1 MGVGGRPLTTYI
13 LRRLIQSAIVVI
25 LVTMFVFLLV
35 RLLPGDPILMYISM
49 DDYGDATSKEEIDAL
64 RQKFGL
70 DRPMHIQY
78 IDWIGGVVR
87 GDLGNSIMLEVAVL
101 EEVGRA
107 LPKTALLGALA
118 WIVSVIFG
126 IPFGIIAAVR
136 RSKWIDTIVTVMAN
150 IGITAPIFWVG
161 IMLIQLFGVTL
172 GWLPIQGYT
181 SILSEPWLGIRK
193 ILMPVFCLA
202 LFPMAG
208 TSRQT
213 RSAMLEVLGQDYI
226 RTAWAKGLAEFTVIM
241 RHSLKNS
248 LIPVVTLVG
257 LQIRGIIGGQVLIES
272 VFNIPGMGRL
282 AVEGLQNQDYAIVQ
296 GVILIVAIFTTLLNL
311 IVDISYGYIDPR
323 IRHT

>member
-1 MGVGGRPLTTYI
+1 
-13 LRRLIQSAIVVI
+13 
-25 LVTMFVFLLV
+25 
-35 RLLPGDPILMYISM
+35 
-49 DDYGDATSKEEIDAL
+49 
-64 RQKFGL
+64 
-70 DRPMHIQY
+70 
-78 IDWIGGVVR
+78 
-87 GDLGNSIMLEVAVL
+87 LEVTVL
-101 EEVGRA
+101 EEVSRA
-107 LPKTALLGALA
+107 LPKTVLLGSLA
-118 WIVSVIFG
+118 WLISVVIG

-136 RSKWIDTIVTVMAN
+136 RSKWIDTIVTVIAN

-193 ILMPVFCLA
+193 IIMPVFCLA
-202 LFPMAG
+202 LFPMSG

-213 RSAMLEVLGQDYI
+213 RSAMLEVLRQDYV
-226 RTAWAKGLAEFTVIM
+226 RTAWAKGLGEFTVIM

-248 LIPVVTLVG
+248 LIPIVTLVG
-257 LQIRGIIGGQVLIES
+257 MQIRVIIGGQVLIES

-296 GVILIVAIFTTLLNL
+296 GVILIIAVFTTLLNL

>member
-1 MGVGGRPLTTYI
+1 
-13 LRRLIQSAIVVI
+13 
-25 LVTMFVFLLV
+25 VTVFVFLLV
-35 RLLPGDPILMYISM
+35 RLLPGDPVLMYVSM
-49 DDYGDATSKEEIDAL
+49 EDYNDATSKEELDAL
-64 RQKFGL
+64 RHEFGL
-70 DRPMHIQY
+70 DRPYYIQY

-87 GDLGNSIMLEVAVL
+87 GDLGDSIILEVAVL

-107 LPKTALLGALA
+107 LPKTALLGSLA
-118 WIVSVIFG
+118 WVISIVIG
-126 IPFGIIAAVR
+126 IPFGVIAAVR
-136 RSKWIDTIVTVMAN
+136 RSKWIDTFVTVMAN

-181 SILSEPWLGIRK
+181 SILSEPWLGVRK
-193 ILMPVFCLA
+193 IIMPVFCLA

-213 RSAMLEVLGQDYI
+213 RSAMLEVIRQDYI
-226 RTAWAKGLAEFTVIM
+226 RTAWAKGLTEFTVIV

-248 LIPVVTLVG
+248 LIPIVTLVG
-257 LQIRGIIGGQVLIES
+257 MQIRVIIGGQVLIES

-296 GVILIVAIFTTLLNL
+296 GVILIIAVFTTLLNL

>member
-1 MGVGGRPLTTYI
+1 MTTYI

-25 LVTMFVFLLV
+25 LVTVFVFLLV
-35 RLLPGDPILMYISM
+35 RLLPGDPVLMYVSM
-49 DDYGDATSKEEIDAL
+49 DDFNEATSEEELAAL
-64 RQKFGL
+64 RHEFGL
-70 DRPMHIQY
+70 DRPLYIQY

-87 GDLGNSIMLEVAVL
+87 GDLGYSIMLEVAVR

-107 LPKTALLGALA
+107 LPKTALLGSLA
-118 WIVSVIFG
+118 WLVSVVIG
-126 IPFGIIAAVR
+126 IPFGVIAAVR
-136 RSKWIDTIVTVMAN
+136 RSKWIDTFVTVMAN

-193 ILMPVFCLA
+193 IIMPVFCLA

-213 RSAMLEVLGQDYI
+213 RSAMLEVIRQDYI
-226 RTAWAKGLAEFTVIM
+226 RTAWAKGLTEFTVIV

-248 LIPVVTLVG
+248 LIPIVTLVG
-257 LQIRGIIGGQVLIES
+257 MQIRGIIGGQVLIES

-296 GVILIVAIFTTLLNL
+296 GVILIIAVFTTLLNL